1 MITKLWKKL
10 VNRETISYLVFGV
23 LTTLVDWVSYW
34 YMRRVGDRLPGC
46 YGRLMGS
53 SGPVCFCDEQ
63 AVCIWQL

>member
-34 YMRRVGDRLPGC
+34 YMRLLR
-46 YGRLMGS
+46 
-53 SGPVCFCDEQ
+53 Q
-63 AVCIWQL
+63 AHGQQRSCLLL